1 MLPGGAEGVGRTG
14 LVTRATAVSHMA
26 GSLQHQASKPPIQQ
40 LPFDAD
46 FDLDQ
51 VRLLQ
56 FVLEA
61 MRRVTGNRPHG
72 LRRFT
77 TRLSDGR
84 AIRPAVPRP
93 LGSVAEAQF
102 TEICTSCGDCALAC
116 PEAIIAR
123 DGAGYPVL
131 DLTSGACTFCGACT
145 EACETG
151 ALIAGQA
158 WTWRARADDSCMSRR
173 GIACRACEDHCDA
186 QAIRFRLIPGR
197 AR

>member
-1 MLPGGAEGVGRTG
+1 MAYADSR
-14 LVTRATAVSHMA
+14 RAFLT
-26 GSLQHQASKPPIQQ
+26 
-40 LPFDAD
+40 
-46 FDLDQ
+46 
-51 VRLLQ
+51 
-56 FVLEA
+56 
-61 MRRVTGNRPHG
+61 
-72 LRRFT
+72 
-77 TRLSDGR
+77 GR

-186 QAIRFRLIPGR
+186 QAIRFRLIPGGR
-197 AR
+197 AEPRIDTALCTGCGACIAPCPAGAITLHQFTQDTEARPC